1 MKKLKIFK
9 KKEKKLKKSYR
20 SSVFLWLSGY
30 NLERYL
36 NQLSAKGIN
45 FFYIEK
51 INLKESIVEVSS
63 SDEKNVE
70 KFFKS
75 KNIVVT
81 QKKYNG
87 FSKLKKIFKARFGI
101 FVGALICLCFFAIS
115 SGFVW
120 RIEVY
125 GNERILTEEIEQVLS
140 DNGVS
145 FLSSLNSKSNF
156 EIEKILMD
164 NFEDVSMVS
173 VVKKGCSIIVN
184 IKEKV
189 VNDEYENIDTASAV
203 VATED
208 GIITE
213 IQLISGTLLV
223 KVGDVV
229 RAGDVL
235 VAPYIIDSSGQ
246 QIPTIAK
253 ANIFANVSLSGQ
265 VVFEAKKEITKRTGN
280 FVVERK
286 MTFLD
291 KEIVTSRAEIPY
303 LLYELEVQETLLS
316 DYLLPITYTTTT
328 YYELEQVTV
337 EADFESERESLVQE
351 AKNLAGLR
359 LNENDVVVEEN
370 SVVTE
375 QDGKIFVNYVYI
387 VTRNISG

>member
-9 KKEKKLKKSYR
+9 KKEKNLKKSYK

-101 FVGALICLCFFAIS
+101 FVGALICLCFSAIS

-213 IQLISGTLLV
+213 IQLISGTPLV

-253 ANIFANVSLSGQ
+253 ANISANVSLSGQ
-265 VVFEAKKEITKRTGN
+265 AVFEAKKEITKRTGN

-291 KEIVTSRAEIPY
+291 KEIVTSKMEIPY

-351 AKNLAGLR
+351 AKTLAGLR
-359 LNENDVVVEEN
+359 LNENDLIVEEN

>member
-1 MKKLKIFK
+1 
-9 KKEKKLKKSYR
+9 
-20 SSVFLWLSGY
+20 
-30 NLERYL
+30 
-36 NQLSAKGIN
+36 
-45 FFYIEK
+45 
-51 INLKESIVEVSS
+51 
-63 SDEKNVE
+63 
-70 KFFKS
+70 
-75 KNIVVT
+75 
-81 QKKYNG
+81 
-87 FSKLKKIFKARFGI
+87 
-101 FVGALICLCFFAIS
+101 
-115 SGFVW
+115 
-120 RIEVY
+120 
-125 GNERILTEEIEQVLS
+125 
-140 DNGVS
+140 
-145 FLSSLNSKSNF
+145 
-156 EIEKILMD
+156 MD

-213 IQLISGTLLV
+213 IQLISGTPLV

-253 ANIFANVSLSGQ
+253 ANISANVSLSGQ
-265 VVFEAKKEITKRTGN
+265 AVFEAKKEITRRTGN

-291 KEIVTSRAEIPY
+291 KEIVTSKMEIPY